1 MRIDRCWLWLFAAL
15 LVALESVALRAQ
27 TVAVPSAKGEKEPER
42 AGSRGQAVVERAE
55 PDIFYVRD
63 ENGELVPLLNYTL
76 DDIKKLVELRDNSAA
91 APRAVFR
98 LERLIARA
106 EAVGSYA
113 TVSLEISIVVSEVGW
128 VRVPLRL
135 GNLVLSELPKTTGSG
150 EQLVDF
156 DPETREYVAW
166 FRGKTAEPHQL
177 SLRGLVSLDSDNGQT
192 RFKLNA
198 PRAALS
204 ELELTTRSANAVGQ
218 VVSGGLLTDTKRTPS
233 ATLFRASGLANDFL
247 LTWRD
252 AEIIRGS
259 LATALSVEGQII
271 STVDGGGVD
280 TVAALKVSAFG
291 REFNR
296 FQVRLPPGATLIPTD
311 AADYT
316 TTEVVPE
323 NGGDNQERKL
333 VEVRLKAKTTL
344 PISVKLTTN
353 QQHDVTRDGT
363 FELGGF
369 DCVGAVR
376 QSGYLA
382 VRIEDDWQVT
392 FVRRQG
398 VIQSDNLP
406 AEMRSDAVAAGFLY
420 FGQPFSLPVRVS
432 PRQTRTAVEP
442 RYVVRVSPHQLQLDG
457 RLKYHITGAKIF
469 SLSLDLNDWQLDVAN
484 LEPAALINSAALVFG
499 TGNTVLIPLR
509 QATTGEMEFK
519 FRATKAIAADATALD
534 FRLPRLSADSIA
546 ATELAVLADDN
557 VVLSPR
563 AEDLAGWSSWTPEA
577 SFELPPHRQA
587 PWFYVSDVPD
597 PRFAA
602 SFQVASRRLTAQVEA
617 NVTLSTSVTK
627 VEERL
632 LYTVAHEA
640 AESLVLLMPASLTQA
655 ERVLVQW
662 QNKPLTMEPVNND
675 QVSDDGTVA
684 VRIHL
689 PEPLLGP
696 FQIDIAFEWA
706 DAEVDGIA
714 AQAATV
720 KLDVPLV
727 MPGEGDFNG
736 CSVNVTTDAPVEV
749 SLVDKAWT
757 LDRDPRGDRG
767 GPALMLTATEA
778 HTRIALGVTPA
789 ESALTDSLVVE
800 RAWIQTWLTDDQRID
815 RAVLRFRCRDGR
827 FTLRM
832 PPGSTAEVYRLDNE
846 IVSAVSEGETPEER
860 VLTLPQSEPAVGSHV
875 LEISYELPQRQAA
888 WGKRTFPL
896 PSLLRATAVNPV
908 YWQVLLPQNEF
919 LLAGPQALAGDFRW
933 TWQAVAWGRQPARGS
948 EELELWSGSS
958 LREESLPPSLNP
970 YLFSGMT
977 LPPQL
982 EITTIS
988 RMELVL
994 LASGVVLA
1002 AGLAWIYLPRIR
1014 RSETLFVAAV
1024 ALLAAATQWPDLAL
1038 LFVQA
1043 AVVGVLL
1050 VALAAVLE
1058 RRMVQPPQRRV
1069 FRSGPSSV
1077 VGRSSTNTAVRTL
1090 PPTPASTRSA
1100 DVAMELEAK
1109 AQP

>member
-1 MRIDRCWLWLFAAL
+1 LRIDRCWLWLFAAL
-15 LVALESVALRAQ
+15 LVALDSVALRAQ
-27 TVAVPSAKGEKEPER
+27 TVAPPNAKGEKEPER
-42 AGSRGQAVVERAE
+42 AASRGQVVERAE

-91 APRAVFR
+91 APRATFR
-98 LERLIARA
+98 LERLVARA

-113 TVSLEISIVVSEVGW
+113 TVSLEISIVVSETGW

-135 GNLVLSELPKTTGSG
+135 GNLVLTELPKTMGSG

-166 FRGKTAEPHQL
+166 FRGKAAEPRQL
-177 SLRGLVSLDSDNGQT
+177 SLRGLVTLDSDNGQT

-204 ELELTTRSANAVGQ
+204 ELELTTRSTNAVGQ
-218 VVSGGLLTDTKRTPS
+218 VVSGGLLTDTQHTPS

-247 LTWRD
+247 MAWRD
-252 AEIIRGS
+252 AETVRRS
-259 LATALSVEGQII
+259 LATALSVEGEIV
-271 STVDGGGVD
+271 STIDGGGVD
-280 TVAALKVSAFG
+280 TVAALKVSASG
-291 REFNR
+291 REFSG

-311 AADYT
+311 SAEYT
-316 TTEVVPE
+316 TTEVAPPE
-323 NGGDNQERKL
+323 KGGEQAERKL

-344 PISVKLTTN
+344 PVNVKLTTR
-353 QQHDVTRDGT
+353 QQHDVTREST
-363 FELGGF
+363 SELGGF

-376 QSGYLA
+376 QWGHLA
-382 VRIEDDWQVT
+382 VKVEDDWQVT

-398 VIQSDNLP
+398 VLQSDNLP
-406 AEMRSDAVAAGFLY
+406 AEMRSDTVVAGFLY

-469 SLSLDLNDWQLDVAN
+469 SLSLDLNDWQLDLAN
-484 LEPAALINSAALVFG
+484 LERAAHINSDALVFG

-509 QATTGEMEFK
+509 QATTGEIEFK
-519 FRATKAIAADATALD
+519 FRATKAIAANVTALD
-534 FRLPRLSADSIA
+534 FRLPRLSADSSA

-563 AEDLAGWSSWTPEA
+563 AEELSGLSSWTPETDL
-577 SFELPPHRQA
+577 ELPAHRQA
-587 PWFYVSDVPD
+587 PWFYVSDLPD
-597 PRFAA
+597 PHFAA
-602 SFQVASRRLTAQVEA
+602 SFQVVSRRLAATVEA
-617 NVTLSTSVTK
+617 NVTLSPSVTK
-627 VEERL
+627 VEEKL
-632 LYTVAHEA
+632 HYTVEHEA
-640 AESLVLLMPASLTQA
+640 AESLVLLMPTSLAQA
-655 ERVLVQW
+655 ERVQVQW
-662 QNKPLTMEPVNND
+662 QDKRLTMEPVSSD
-675 QVSDDGTVA
+675 QVADDENVA
-684 VRIHL
+684 VRVHL

-696 FQIDIAFEWA
+696 FQLDVAFEWTDEA
-706 DAEVDGIA
+706 VDGLA

-727 MPGEGDFNG
+727 MPGEGFNR
-736 CSVNVTTDAPVEV
+736 CEVNVGTDAPVEV
-749 SLVDKAWT
+749 SLVDKSWMQREPLGQA
-757 LDRDPRGDRG
+757 GE
-767 GPALMLTATEA
+767 PALMLTATEP
-778 HTRIALGVTPA
+778 HTRISLGVSPS
-789 ESALTDSLVVE
+789 ESALSDSLAVE

-815 RAVLRFRCRDGR
+815 RAVLRFRCRDGQ

-832 PPGSTAEVYRLDNE
+832 PPGSTAEVYRLDNN
-846 IVSAVSEGETPEER
+846 VVPAVSQGESPEER
-860 VLTLPQSEPAVGSHV
+860 VLTLPQSEPVGGAHV
-875 LEISYELPQRQAA
+875 LEISYELPQRPAA
-888 WGKRTFPL
+888 WGKRTLPL
-896 PSLLRATAVNPV
+896 PSLLKATAVNPV

-919 LLAGPQALAGDFRW
+919 LLAGPRALAGDFRW
-933 TWQAVAWGRQPARGS
+933 MWQTVGWGRQPARGP
-948 EELELWSGSS
+948 EDLELWSGSS
-958 LREESLPPSLNP
+958 IREEPLPPSLNQ

-977 LPPQL
+977 LPAQL

-994 LASGVVLA
+994 LASGMVLA

-1014 RSETLFVAAV
+1014 RSEMLFVTGV
-1024 ALLAAATQWPDLAL
+1024 ALLAAAIQWPDLAL

-1043 AVVGVLL
+1043 AVMGVLL
-1050 VALAAVLE
+1050 VVLAAVLQ
-1058 RRMVQPPQRRV
+1058 RRMAQPQQRRV

-1077 VGRSSTNTAVRTL
+1077 VGRSSTNTALRTL

-1100 DVAMELEAK
+1100 AVAMELEAK